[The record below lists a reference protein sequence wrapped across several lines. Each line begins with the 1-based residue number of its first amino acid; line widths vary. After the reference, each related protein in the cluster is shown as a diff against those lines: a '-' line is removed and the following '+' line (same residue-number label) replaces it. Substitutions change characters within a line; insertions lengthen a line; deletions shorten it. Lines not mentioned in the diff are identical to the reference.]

1 MVFSELLK
9 NRQQSSKGRDLA
21 LSIPLGKPQMNI
33 LFLMIGHP
41 SAFGG
46 GPRVFLQIMEGISK
60 NEFNI
65 FSCCPFNQS
74 QEERLKVIGVRSV
87 NADLDNNPLI
97 SILKLS
103 KIIRSKSIRLV
114 HSQGPRADF
123 YARIASRIANVPV
136 INTVAVVV
144 DNYDVMF
151 LRKILYIL
159 CDRLTQ
165 RFVNKFIVVSQS
177 LQEFLIKEHGIAPDK
192 VTKIYNGIELDQY
205 KPNLEQSEKIRK
217 EFLVREDEFVV
228 GSIGRL
234 TYEKGHEFLLKSV
247 PKVSEAFPRTKFVLV
262 GDGQLK
268 LKLENLARELE
279 ISQNCM
285 FLGFRDDIQEV
296 LSSFDVFV
304 LPSIMEGHPI
314 AILEAMAMAK
324 PIVASDIDG
333 IREQVENGRTG
344 ILIPPGDPKAL
355 AEGINQLLKDRFQA
369 HKFGMEARKQVE
381 EIFDIRRQVALHEE
395 VYKDLVKEGRNEE

>member
-1 MVFSELLK
+1 
-9 NRQQSSKGRDLA
+9 
-21 LSIPLGKPQMNI
+21 MNI
-33 LFLMIGHP
+33 LFVMIGHP
-41 SAFGG
+41 DDFGG
-46 GPRVFLQIMEGISK
+46 GPRVFLQIMEGIPK

-74 QEERLKVIGVRSV
+74 QEERLKVIGVRSI
-87 NADLDNNPLI
+87 NADLDNNPFI

-103 KIIRSKSIRLV
+103 KIIRSKSIHLV

-151 LRKILYIL
+151 LKKILYML

-192 VTKIYNGIELDQY
+192 VTNIYNGIELDQY
-205 KPNLEQSEKIRK
+205 KPNFGPSDNFRK
-217 EFLVREDEFVV
+217 EFLAREDELVV
-228 GSIGRL
+228 GSVGRL
-234 TYEKGHEFLLKSV
+234 TYEKGHEFLLRSM
-247 PKVSEAFPRTKFVLV
+247 PKVLESFPRTKFVLV

-268 LKLENLARELE
+268 LKLENLAKELE
-279 ISQNCM
+279 ISQTCM
-285 FLGFRDDIQEV
+285 FLGFRDDIPQV

-324 PIVASDIDG
+324 PIVASDING
-333 IREQVENGRTG
+333 IREQIENRRTG
-344 ILIPPGDPKAL
+344 LLVPPGDPQAL
-355 AEGINQLLKDRFQA
+355 AKAINQMLKDRNKA
-369 HKFGMEARKQVE
+369 RKMGIEARKRVDE
-381 EIFDIRRQVALHEE
+381 MYDIKHQVALHEE
-395 VYKDLVKEGRNEE
+395 VYKEIREREKTSGRADG

>member
-1 MVFSELLK
+1 
-9 NRQQSSKGRDLA
+9 
-21 LSIPLGKPQMNI
+21 MNI
-33 LFLMIGHP
+33 LFVMTGHP

-74 QEERLKVIGVRSV
+74 QEERLKVIGVRSI
-87 NADLDNNPLI
+87 NADLNNNPFI

-103 KIIRSKSIRLV
+103 KIIRSKSIHLV

-151 LRKILYIL
+151 LKKILYIL

-177 LQEFLIKEHGIAPDK
+177 LHEFLIKEHGIAPDK
-192 VTKIYNGIELDQY
+192 VTTIYNGIELDQY
-205 KPNLEQSEKIRK
+205 KPNLGPSDKFRK
-217 EFLVREDEFVV
+217 EFLARKDELVV
-228 GSIGRL
+228 GSVGRI

-247 PKVSEAFPRTKFVLV
+247 PKVLESFPRTKFVLV

-268 LKLENLARELE
+268 LKLESLARELE
-279 ISQNCM
+279 ISQTCM
-285 FLGFRDDIQEV
+285 FLGFRDDIPQV
-296 LSSFDVFV
+296 LSLFDVFV

-324 PIVASDIDG
+324 PIVASDING
-333 IREQVENGRTG
+333 IREQIENRRTG
-344 ILIPPGDPKAL
+344 LLVPPGDPQAL
-355 AEGINQLLKDRFQA
+355 AKAINQMLKDRNKA
-369 HKFGMEARKQVE
+369 RKMGMEARKRVDE
-381 EIFDIRRQVALHEE
+381 MYDIKRQVALHEE
-395 VYKDLVKEGRNEE
+395 VYKEIREGEKASGRADG

>member
-1 MVFSELLK
+1 
-9 NRQQSSKGRDLA
+9 
-21 LSIPLGKPQMNI
+21 MNV
-33 LFLMIGHP
+33 LFVMTGHP

-65 FSCCPFNQS
+65 FSCCPFNLS
-74 QEERLKVIGVRSV
+74 QEERLKVIGVQSV

-136 INTVAVVV
+136 INTVTVVV

-151 LRKILYIL
+151 LKKILYIL

-205 KPNLEQSEKIRK
+205 KPNLGPSGKFRK
-217 EFLVREDEFVV
+217 EFLAGEDELVV
-228 GSIGRL
+228 GSVGRL
-234 TYEKGHEFLLKSV
+234 TYEKGHEFLLKSM
-247 PKVSEAFPRTKFVLV
+247 PKVLESFPRTKFVLV

-268 LKLENLARELE
+268 LKLENLAKELE
-279 ISQNCM
+279 ISQTCM
-285 FLGFRDDIQEV
+285 FLGFRDDIPQV

-324 PIVASDIDG
+324 PIVASDING
-333 IREQVENGRTG
+333 IREQIENGRTG
-344 ILIPPGDPKAL
+344 ILVPPGDPQAL
-355 AEGINQLLKDRFQA
+355 AEGINQMLKDRTQA
-369 HKFGMEARKQVE
+369 KKLGTEARKQVE
-381 EIFDIRRQVALHEE
+381 EMFDIEQQVALHEE
-395 VYKDLVKEGRNEE
+395 VYKELLKGRRA

>member
-1 MVFSELLK
+1 
-9 NRQQSSKGRDLA
+9 
-21 LSIPLGKPQMNI
+21 MNI
-33 LFLMIGHP
+33 LFVMTGHP

-74 QEERLKVIGVRSV
+74 QEERLKVIGVRSI
-87 NADLDNNPLI
+87 NADLNNNPFI

-103 KIIRSKSIRLV
+103 KIIRSKSIHLV

-151 LRKILYIL
+151 LKKILYIL

-205 KPNLEQSEKIRK
+205 KPNLGPSDKFRK
-217 EFLVREDEFVV
+217 EFLARKDELVV
-228 GSIGRL
+228 GSVGRI

-247 PKVSEAFPRTKFVLV
+247 PKVLESFPRTKFVLV

-268 LKLENLARELE
+268 LKLESLARELE
-279 ISQNCM
+279 ISQTCM
-285 FLGFRDDIQEV
+285 FLGFRDDIPQV

-324 PIVASDIDG
+324 PIVASDING
-333 IREQVENGRTG
+333 IREQIENRRTG
-344 ILIPPGDPKAL
+344 LLVPPGDPQAL
-355 AEGINQLLKDRFQA
+355 AKAINQMLKDRNKA
-369 HKFGMEARKQVE
+369 RKMGIEARKRVDE
-381 EIFDIRRQVALHEE
+381 MYDIKRQVALHEE
-395 VYKDLVKEGRNEE
+395 VYKEIREGEKASGRADG

>member
-1 MVFSELLK
+1 MT
-9 NRQQSSKGRDLA
+9 
-21 LSIPLGKPQMNI
+21 
-33 LFLMIGHP
+33 GHP
-41 SAFGG
+41 SACGG

-74 QEERLKVIGVRSV
+74 QEERLKVIGVRSI
-87 NADLDNNPLI
+87 NADLDNNPFI

-103 KIIRSKSIRLV
+103 KIIRSKSIHLV

-151 LRKILYIL
+151 LKKILYIL

-177 LQEFLIKEHGIAPDK
+177 LQEFLIKDHGIAPDK

-205 KPNLEQSEKIRK
+205 KPNLGPSDKFRK
-217 EFLVREDEFVV
+217 EFLASEDELVV
-228 GSIGRL
+228 GSVGRL

-247 PKVSEAFPRTKFVLV
+247 PKVLESFPRTKFVLV

-268 LKLENLARELE
+268 LKLENLAKELE
-279 ISQNCM
+279 ISQTCM
-285 FLGFRDDIQEV
+285 FLGFRDDIPQV

-324 PIVASDIDG
+324 PIVASDING
-333 IREQVENGRTG
+333 IREQIENRRTG
-344 ILIPPGDPKAL
+344 LLVPPGDPQAL
-355 AEGINQLLKDRFQA
+355 AKAINQMLKDRNKA
-369 HKFGMEARKQVE
+369 RKMGMEARKRVDE
-381 EIFDIRRQVALHEE
+381 MYDIKRQVALHEE
-395 VYKDLVKEGRNEE
+395 VYKEIREGEKASGRADD